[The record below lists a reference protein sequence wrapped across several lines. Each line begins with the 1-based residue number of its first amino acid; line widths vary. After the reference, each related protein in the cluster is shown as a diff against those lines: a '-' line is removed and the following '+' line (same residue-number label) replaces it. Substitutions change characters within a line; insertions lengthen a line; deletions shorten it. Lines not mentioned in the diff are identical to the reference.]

1 MSVSSILPLGSIPVP
16 IPNRASGPGFNSLQK
31 VQVACHSLSILH
43 NNVPVCWPVVGLF
56 NASDCLWCVLRLRKD
71 PLDPMD
77 GGSKVKLAV
86 QRINRP
92 KEAAEA
98 DKAKKEAAAKAQAAA
113 ASSRSGKKAGSWG
126 GLP

>member
-1 MSVSSILPLGSIPVP
+1 M
-16 IPNRASGPGFNSLQK
+16 
-31 VQVACHSLSILH
+31 C
-43 NNVPVCWPVVGLF
+43 
-56 NASDCLWCVLRLRKD
+56 DCRLRKD

-92 KEAAEA
+92 REAAEA
-98 DKAKKEAAAKAQAAA
+98 DKAKKEAKEKAQAAA
-113 ASSRSGKKAGSWG
+113 ANSRSGKKAGSWG